1 MISRSRPGH
10 RGPHVE
16 HRAAQLSLTLAAATA
31 APPITLTRAQERAF
45 RAQTRRVGLIGAWYA
60 ATDAQLHRADRRPA
74 SLGLLPWA
82 AAGTGGA
89 ARYWLPHPSPRA
101 HPRETG

>member
-1 MISRSRPGH
+1 MIPCSRPGR

-16 HRAAQLSLTLAAATA
+16 HRAAQLALALAAATA
-31 APPITLTRAQERAF
+31 ATPVTLTRAQEQAF

-60 ATDAQLHRADRRPA
+60 ATDAQLHRADR
-74 SLGLLPWA
+74 WA

-89 ARYWLPHPSPRA
+89 ARCWLPHPSPRA
-101 HPRETG
+101 RPGQETR